1 MDRIVTGPISTEV
14 KKQTTTLDQISGGGE
29 NEFVPVVNR
38 RGEKRCVLK

>member
-14 KKQTTTLDQISGGGE
+14 KKQTTTLDQISGGE